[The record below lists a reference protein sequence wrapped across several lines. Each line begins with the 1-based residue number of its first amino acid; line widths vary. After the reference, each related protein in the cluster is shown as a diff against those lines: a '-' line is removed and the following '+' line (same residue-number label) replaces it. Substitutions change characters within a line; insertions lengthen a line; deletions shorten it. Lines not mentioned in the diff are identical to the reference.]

1 MFVIL
6 GLFLCLTS
14 SFKLL
19 LAKDDNIEVRG
30 RGNTCGLWQRTGRS
44 SVEGIRLAVGVVFS
58 KLHTLPLAFLKAFP
72 RSLHVLL
79 TPQPCQP
86 LLHIMFLF
94 RAGQEVIVFVVQR
107 GQMKR
112 NS

>member
-19 LAKDDNIEVRG
+19 LAKDDNTEVRD
-30 RGNTCGLWQRTGRS
+30 RGGDTCGLWQRTGRS

-58 KLHTLPLAFLKAFP
+58 KLHTLPLAFLKASP
-72 RSLHVLL
+72 HSLHVLL
-79 TPQPCQP
+79 TPQPC
-86 LLHIMFLF
+86 
-94 RAGQEVIVFVVQR
+94 
-107 GQMKR
+107 
-112 NS
+112 